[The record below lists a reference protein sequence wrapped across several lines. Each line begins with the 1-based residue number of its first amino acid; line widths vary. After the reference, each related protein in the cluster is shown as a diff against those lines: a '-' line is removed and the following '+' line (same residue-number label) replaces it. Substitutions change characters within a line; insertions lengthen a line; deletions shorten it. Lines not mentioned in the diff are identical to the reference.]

1 MIHTK
6 KRIKSRM
13 AQQNQVNEPIL
24 LRSDENGVCTLTL
37 NRPAARNALSMALM
51 QELQSALDTVAND
64 PSVRVVV
71 LAAAGPAFCAGHDMR
86 ELRAN
91 PTGDFYRR
99 MFETCSALMLTITRL
114 PQPVIAKV
122 HAMASAAGCQLAAT
136 ADLAI
141 ASDGAAFAT
150 PGVHIG
156 LFCSTPMVPISR
168 KIGRKAMMEMLLTG
182 DPVDAAEAHRTGLIN
197 RVIPADR
204 LDAEVSA
211 LAAKIASKSSHTLK
225 VGKEAFYNQLEMGLE
240 DAYAYC
246 GGVMAENMTAADAEE
261 GIDAFLEK
269 RAPVW
274 RDK

>member
-1 MIHTK
+1 
-6 KRIKSRM
+6 M

-91 PTGDFYRR
+91 PTGDFYRT

-141 ASDGAAFAT
+141 ASDDAAFAT

-168 KIGRKAMMEMLLTG
+168 KIGRKVMMEMLLTG

-197 RVIPADR
+197 RVVPADR

-269 RAPVW
+269 RPPVW
-274 RDK
+274 RDE

>member
-1 MIHTK
+1 
-6 KRIKSRM
+6 M
-13 AQQNQVNEPIL
+13 AQQAQENEPIL
-24 LRSDENGVCTLTL
+24 LRSDADGVCTLTL

-51 QELQSALDTVAND
+51 QELQIALDDIAD
-64 PSVRVVV
+64 DRSVRVVV

-91 PTGDFYRR
+91 PTIDFYET

-141 ASDGAAFAT
+141 ASEAAAFAT

-197 RVIPADR
+197 RVVPADR
-204 LDAEVSA
+204 LDADVTT
-211 LAAKIASKSSHTLK
+211 LASKIASKSAHTLK
-225 VGKEAFYNQLEMGLE
+225 VGKEAFYKQVEMGLE

-246 GGVMAENMTAADAEE
+246 GGVMTQNMTAADAEE

-269 RAPVW
+269 RVPVW
-274 RDK
+274 RDE

>member
-1 MIHTK
+1 M
-6 KRIKSRM
+6 S
-13 AQQNQVNEPIL
+13 QQTRLNEPIL
-24 LRSDENGVCTLTL
+24 LRSDAGGVCTLTL

-51 QELQSALDTVAND
+51 QELQAALDGIAGD

-71 LAAAGPAFCAGHDMR
+71 LAAAGPAFCAGHDLR

-91 PTGDFYRR
+91 STTDFYET
-99 MFETCSALMLTITRL
+99 MFETCSALMMTITRL
-114 PQPVIAKV
+114 PKPVIAKV
-122 HAMASAAGCQLAAT
+122 HGMASAAGCQLAAT

-141 ASDGAAFAT
+141 ASEAAAFAT

-182 DPVDAAEAHRTGLIN
+182 DPVGAAAAQRSGLIN
-197 RVIPADR
+197 RVVPSDQ
-204 LDAEVSA
+204 LDAEVKV
-211 LAAKIASKSSHTLK
+211 LAAKIASKSAHTLK
-225 VGKEAFYNQLEMGLE
+225 VGKEAFYKQLEMGLE
-240 DAYAYC
+240 DAYAFC

-269 RAPVW
+269 RAPTW

>member
-1 MIHTK
+1 
-6 KRIKSRM
+6 M
-13 AQQNQVNEPIL
+13 AQQAQPNEHIL
-24 LRSDENGVCTLTL
+24 LRSDADGVCTLTL
-37 NRPAARNALSMALM
+37 NRPAARNALSMAMM
-51 QELQSALDTVAND
+51 QELQAELDGIAAD

-91 PTGDFYRR
+91 PTTDFYET

-114 PQPVIAKV
+114 PQPVIAKI

-141 ASDGAAFAT
+141 ASDAAAFAT

-182 DPVDAAEAHRTGLIN
+182 DPVDATEAQRTGLIN
-197 RVIPADR
+197 RVVPADS
-204 LDAEVSA
+204 LDAEVNA
-211 LAAKIASKSSHTLK
+211 LAAKIASKSAHTLK
-225 VGKEAFYNQLEMGLE
+225 VGKEAFYKQLEMGLE
-240 DAYAYC
+240 DAYTYC
-246 GGVMAENMTAADAEE
+246 GGVMAKNMTATDAEE

-269 RAPVW
+269 RPPVW

>member
-1 MIHTK
+1 M
-6 KRIKSRM
+6 RSRV
-13 AQQNQVNEPIL
+13 AQQAQPNEPIL
-24 LRSDENGVCTLTL
+24 LRSDADGVCTLTL

-51 QELQSALDTVAND
+51 QDLQSALDDIAD
-64 PSVRVVV
+64 DRSVRTVV
-71 LAAAGPAFCAGHDMR
+71 LAAAGPAFCAGHDLR

-91 PTGDFYRR
+91 PTMDFYEK

-122 HAMASAAGCQLAAT
+122 HAIASAAGCQLAAT

-141 ASDGAAFAT
+141 ASDAAAFAT

-182 DPVDAAEAHRTGLIN
+182 DPVGAAEAQRTGLIN
-197 RVIPADR
+197 RVVAADR
-204 LDAEVSA
+204 LDAEVDA
-211 LAAKIASKSSHTLK
+211 LAAKIASKSAHTLK
-225 VGKEAFYNQLEMGLE
+225 VGKEAFYKQVEMGLE

-246 GGVMAENMTAADAEE
+246 GGVMAGNMTAADAEE
-261 GIDAFLEK
+261 GIDAFLQK

-274 RDK
+274 RDE

>member
-1 MIHTK
+1 
-6 KRIKSRM
+6 M
-13 AQQNQVNEPIL
+13 AQQAQKNEPIL
-24 LRSDENGVCTLTL
+24 LRSDADGVCTLTL
-37 NRPAARNALSMALM
+37 NRPAARNALSMAM
-51 QELQSALDTVAND
+51 MRELQSALDSIAAD

-71 LAAAGPAFCAGHDMR
+71 LAAAGPAFCAGHDLR

-91 PTGDFYRR
+91 PTTDFYNT
-99 MFETCSALMLTITRL
+99 MFETCSALMLSITRL

-136 ADLAI
+136 ADLAV
-141 ASDGAAFAT
+141 ASEDAAFAT

-182 DPVDAAEAHRTGLIN
+182 DPVDAAEAHRAGLIN
-197 RVIPADR
+197 RVVPAEQ
-204 LDAEVSA
+204 LDAEVAA
-211 LAAKIASKSSHTLK
+211 LAEKIASKSAHTLK
-225 VGKEAFYNQLEMGLE
+225 VGKEAFYQQLEKDLE

>member
-1 MIHTK
+1 
-6 KRIKSRM
+6 M
-13 AQQNQVNEPIL
+13 AQQAQPNEPIL
-24 LRSDENGVCTLTL
+24 LRSDADGVCTLTL

-51 QELQSALDTVAND
+51 RELQAELDGIADDRT
-64 PSVRVVV
+64 VRVVV
-71 LAAAGPAFCAGHDMR
+71 LAATGPVFCAGHDMR

-91 PTGDFYRR
+91 PTTDFYEK
-99 MFETCSALMLTITRL
+99 MFETCSALMLSITRL

-136 ADLAI
+136 ADLAV
-141 ASDGAAFAT
+141 ASDAAAFAT

-182 DPVDAAEAHRTGLIN
+182 DPVDAAEAHRAGLIN
-197 RVIPADR
+197 RVVPADQ
-204 LDAEVSA
+204 LDAEVTT
-211 LAAKIASKSSHTLK
+211 LAAKIASKSAHTLK
-225 VGKEAFYNQLEMGLE
+225 VGKEAFYKQIKMGLE

-246 GGVMAENMTAADAEE
+246 GSVMAENMTAADAEE

-274 RDK
+274 RDE